1 MPIAH
6 IAPAVVAVFVEAIG
20 YQSSAVAS
28 AIDENLEDAI
38 DAGELT
44 SAELLA
50 AVGEAQFAEFKRLVS
65 RTGNRWGGLI
75 FDSLKK
81 RRSPFLSGLRR
92 ESSLSLGLA
101 EFS

>member
-1 MPIAH
+1 MSSSLIVTRTSTVPIAH

-50 AVGEAQFAEFKRLVS
+50 AVGEAQFAEFKRLMS
-65 RTGNRWGGLI
+65 RTGNR
-75 FDSLKK
+75 
-81 RRSPFLSGLRR
+81 
-92 ESSLSLGLA
+92 
-101 EFS
+101 